1 MAIKARE
8 KTTPSPATYVQDFG
22 LNVTPSP
29 VQRNKRIV
37 VLGTAEDGPMY
48 EPILMDKPEDAEFV
62 FGRLGAGDLVRGIFE
77 SWDVQGG
84 YPTVVGVRI
93 GNGTKAKIEIEET
106 TGTGVDQEQGSN
118 LTSLKLEA
126 LYPGAIYN
134 GTTIGYDDNRNVAIY
149 NPKTGTTSV
158 ISVDPEHPTN
168 PNVDARN
175 VAELVDA
182 INANINL
189 NSIMVASY
197 SGILADFEIAVS
209 GSSTG
214 VNSTNSFVEISLPD
228 VIDAGYITTS
238 GYMIPSPINGEH
250 TAGNN
255 LIEIEA
261 VEAVSI
267 SNWEKLSSKG
277 AAVNSFSLMPLDGK
291 SPAAWQTLQAMYD
304 YDSDGIYSSDPS
316 GSIVSEYVY
325 SLDYALM
332 DGGGG
337 EGGPTLSGGYY
348 LGGTAQEEIRISVP
362 LCLDD
367 TEETSNSGIASG
379 VIMTDSYYT
388 NYRGNYLLAAASGI
402 AQKEVNGIDVR
413 PSGNIVVQVSTT
425 SDPNGF
431 WQTLPYN
438 TTSGIYLENWTGT
451 TGVSGVATFKVGP
464 TASGNPIMQTLV
476 DSRNSIRPNVYVR
489 VSANTIKGTLTEK
502 ENLNGLTTS
511 NAYPSDYFVRG
522 QEIVFNSAPVF
533 DMYVN
538 YGTRISY
545 EVGSTVD
552 LTDPNNGKFT
562 FNTVGLLPGPGGL
575 KLDSTDLSYI
585 RFRYRFLPTWPNI
598 TTAARS
604 MTGGKDG
611 NILNGR
617 ERKEQFNT
625 AYELL
630 RNYGADLWVPMGAY
644 IDELT
649 ERFNPI
655 TGLKETIAVDYAGD
669 LDEFLEDLSINN
681 IQPHAILGAK
691 PMEDVTQ
698 ANKDLWVKR
707 LTVRDTSDPTRAAN
721 LMATIQNK
729 FISVVAF
736 EPVFLNLGR
745 GRPYVANGQA
755 AYAGMLASMPYDIS
769 PTNKAISGI
778 QNLRFG
784 LSSTQYEAMNSARY
798 VTMKTRPGRNPVIV
812 EDVTAAPVGSD
823 FVNWSTFSIT
833 AEAANRVYAIA
844 DSFIGKPNSVEVR
857 TSLEQMIS
865 NALVSMSGLRQFD
878 FSVTSSATQQVI
890 GVVEVDLILVP
901 IFTIKKIRTTVKLR
915 KNLPV
920 S

>member
-1 MAIKARE
+1 
-8 KTTPSPATYVQDFG
+8 
-22 LNVTPSP
+22 
-29 VQRNKRIV
+29 
-37 VLGTAEDGPMY
+37 
-48 EPILMDKPEDAEFV
+48 
-62 FGRLGAGDLVRGIFE
+62 
-77 SWDVQGG
+77 
-84 YPTVVGVRI
+84 
-93 GNGTKAKIEIEET
+93 
-106 TGTGVDQEQGSN
+106 
-118 LTSLKLEA
+118 
-126 LYPGAIYN
+126 
-134 GTTIGYDDNRNVAIY
+134 
-149 NPKTGTTSV
+149 
-158 ISVDPEHPTN
+158 
-168 PNVDARN
+168 
-175 VAELVDA
+175 
-182 INANINL
+182 
-189 NSIMVASY
+189 
-197 SGILADFEIAVS
+197 
-209 GSSTG
+209 
-214 VNSTNSFVEISLPD
+214 
-228 VIDAGYITTS
+228 
-238 GYMIPSPINGEH
+238 
-250 TAGNN
+250 
-255 LIEIEA
+255 
-261 VEAVSI
+261 
-267 SNWEKLSSKG
+267 
-277 AAVNSFSLMPLDGK
+277 
-291 SPAAWQTLQAMYD
+291 
-304 YDSDGIYSSDPS
+304 
-316 GSIVSEYVY
+316 
-325 SLDYALM
+325 
-332 DGGGG
+332 
-337 EGGPTLSGGYY
+337 
-348 LGGTAQEEIRISVP
+348 
-362 LCLDD
+362 
-367 TEETSNSGIASG
+367 
-379 VIMTDSYYT
+379 
-388 NYRGNYLLAAASGI
+388 
-402 AQKEVNGIDVR
+402 
-413 PSGNIVVQVSTT
+413 
-425 SDPNGF
+425 
-431 WQTLPYN
+431 
-438 TTSGIYLENWTGT
+438 
-451 TGVSGVATFKVGP
+451 
-464 TASGNPIMQTLV
+464 
-476 DSRNSIRPNVYVR
+476 
-489 VSANTIKGTLTEK
+489 
-502 ENLNGLTTS
+502 
-511 NAYPSDYFVRG
+511 
-522 QEIVFNSAPVF
+522 
-533 DMYVN
+533 
-538 YGTRISY
+538 
-545 EVGSTVD
+545 
-552 LTDPNNGKFT
+552 
-562 FNTVGLLPGPGGL
+562 
-575 KLDSTDLSYI
+575 
-585 RFRYRFLPTWPNI
+585 
-598 TTAARS
+598 